1 MVVSMGF
8 SESMAKKAIRRIEIP
23 EPTMIIDFI
32 L

>member
-8 SESMAKKAIRRIEIP
+8 SEKTAKKAIKRIEIA